1 MLPPRVIQL
10 AAVIGLTT
18 LATVIAAFTT
28 GLPGPALK
36 WWVLA
41 FAQILAMLLPLP
53 SSLANRKMLK
63 AILCI
68 PMLAVRMVGNLFHLQ
83 GANKKF
89 IHTEH

>member
-1 MLPPRVIQL
+1 MDAPPRVIQL

-41 FAQILAMLLPLP
+41 FA
-53 SSLANRKMLK
+53 ANPGHAT
-63 AILCI
+63 AIAFLI
-68 PMLAVRMVGNLFHLQ
+68 S
-83 GANKKF
+83 
-89 IHTEH
+89 